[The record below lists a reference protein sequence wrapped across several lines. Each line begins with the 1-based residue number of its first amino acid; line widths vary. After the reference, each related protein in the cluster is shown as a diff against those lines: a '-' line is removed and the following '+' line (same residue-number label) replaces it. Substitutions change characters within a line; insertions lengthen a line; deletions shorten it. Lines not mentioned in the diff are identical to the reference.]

1 MGHIHARPRLRHTLS
16 LALPWLR
23 ASRLLNDATSAQVAL
38 GRESRLEG
46 HVVHRVHLSELD
58 QLALVAERARRRH
71 ERCAGDARA
80 LRVHRG
86 EIAEIIVTLSVDV

>member
-1 MGHIHARPRLRHTLS
+1 MGDIHARPLLCHTS
-16 LALPWLR
+16 RLALAWLR
-23 ASRLLNDATSAQVAL
+23 ASRLLDYTASAQVTL

-86 EIAEIIVTLSVDV
+86 EIAEIIVTLRVNV